1 MTEERKEPHMVNRR
15 KWAIVAVA
23 GLMATSVLAAQQ
35 PAKKVKVPNA
45 PYLKLAEPW
54 PDAEVMQR
62 RKVEAESRPLF
73 AGDVPLILTLK
84 ADFKAI
90 NKERTENSTRR
101 YPGTFSAGGDS
112 SSSIPVELGS
122 RGHSRL
128 RVGTCAWVPLR
139 VQFKKKDVAGTVFDG
154 QSSLKLVTHCR
165 DNDDFEQHVLR
176 EYVPYRIYG
185 LLSPIAFRARLA
197 KITYMDAASGKPLTT
212 RYGMFIEDDGDVARR
227 AMARAVELPRTVFK
241 DLDPESLMSMTLFE
255 YMISNTDVSIYKL
268 HNVKLMVT
276 EERTT
281 YPVPYDFD
289 FSGLVD
295 TPYASPDPKL
305 GIATVRD
312 RIYRGPCG
320 SEAEFDRVLEKFRA
334 KKAEVM
340 ALYDSV
346 PDLSAGYR
354 KQARSYLESFYSG
367 TDRSRVKKTLVD
379 GCVRAPAM

>member
-1 MTEERKEPHMVNRR
+1 MVNRR

-23 GLMATSVLAAQQ
+23 GLMATGVLAAQE
-35 PAKKVKVPNA
+35 PAKKPKGPMA
-45 PYLKLAEPW
+45 PYLKLAEAW
-54 PDAEVMQR
+54 PDAETMR
-62 RKVEAESRPLF
+62 RRQVEAESRPLF
-73 AGDVPLILTLK
+73 AGDEPLNLTLK

-90 NKERTENSTRR
+90 NKDRTESNTRR

-112 SSSIPVELGS
+112 SPAIPVELGS

-165 DNDDFEQHVLR
+165 DNNDFEQHVLR

-227 AMARAVELPRTVFK
+227 AMARAVELPRTLFK
-241 DLDPESLMSMTLFE
+241 DLDAESLMRMTLFE
-255 YMISNTDVSIYKL
+255 YMIANTDVSIFKL
-268 HNVKLMVT
+268 HNIKLMVT
-276 EERTT
+276 EQHTT

-289 FSGLVD
+289 FAGLVD
-295 TPYASPDPKL
+295 TPYANPDPKL

-320 SEAEFDRVLEKFRA
+320 SEAEFDLVLEKFRA

-346 PDLSAGYR
+346 PDLSASYR

-367 TDRSRVKKTLVD
+367 TERGRVRKTLVD
-379 GCVRAPAM
+379 GCVRAPTM

>member
-1 MTEERKEPHMVNRR
+1 MRWGT
-15 KWAIVAVA
+15 VAVA
-23 GLMATSVLAAQQ
+23 GLMATGVLAAQE
-35 PAKKVKVPNA
+35 PVKKTKAPNA

-54 PDAEVMQR
+54 PDAETMRR
-62 RKVEAESRPLF
+62 RKIEAESRPLF
-73 AGDVPLILTLK
+73 ASHEPLILTLK

-90 NKERTENSTRR
+90 NKERTENSARR
-101 YPGTFSAGGDS
+101 FPGTFSAGADS
-112 SSSIPVELGS
+112 SSAIPVDLGS

-128 RVGTCAWVPLR
+128 RVATCGWVPLR

-197 KITYMDAASGKPLTT
+197 KITYVDAGGKTMTT

-227 AMARAVELPRTVFK
+227 AVARSVELPRTLFK
-241 DLDPESLMSMTLFE
+241 DLDSESLMTMALFE
-255 YMISNTDVSIYKL
+255 YMIANTDVSIFKL
-268 HNVKLMVT
+268 HNIKLMVT
-276 EERTT
+276 ERHTM

-289 FSGLVD
+289 FSGLVN
-295 TPYASPDPKL
+295 TPYANPDPKL
-305 GIATVRD
+305 GITSVRD

-320 SEAEFDRVLEKFRA
+320 SEAEFDSVLEKFRA
-334 KKAEVM
+334 TKADVL

-346 PDLSAGYR
+346 PDLTAGYR
-354 KQARSYLESFYSG
+354 KQARSYLESFYS
-367 TDRSRVKKTLVD
+367 TTERNRVRKTLVD